1 MDFKYASKLGM
12 SIKLLGQCSIAD
24 NQVTAMVSPCL
35 IGSEHPLYMVNDVF
49 NGILVHGNMLGDAMF
64 YGAGAG
70 KLPTAS
76 AVCADVVAAA
86 KAIGNHIPCSWSKEP
101 AYLVSSKEKIG
112 KFLVRIESAFTKE
125 AEALFGDVNFMGL
138 EDYPQEKAFITA
150 DMKEADFDT
159 AYAKLSGAISRI
171 RLA

>member
-1 MDFKYASKLGM
+1 
-12 SIKLLGQCSIAD
+12 
-24 NQVTAMVSPCL
+24 MVSPCL

-49 NGILVHGNMLGDAMF
+49 NGILVRGNMLGDAMF

-86 KAIGNHIPCSWSKEP
+86 KAIGKHIPCKWSKEP
-101 AYLVSSKEKIG
+101 ANLVPSKEKIS
-112 KFLVRIESAFTKE
+112 KFLVRIESE
-125 AEALFGDVNFMGL
+125 VNFMEL
-138 EDYPQEKAFITA
+138 EGYPKEKAFLTA
-150 DMKEADFDT
+150 DMTEADFDT